1 MGRCPSELQRM
12 KQRERAEMESL
23 TVRGQ
28 EGREEESKR
37 EHSGADLALEN
48 SEGQ

>member
-1 MGRCPSELQRM
+1 ME
-12 KQRERAEMESL
+12 QRERTEMGSL
-23 TVRGQ
+23 IISGQ

-37 EHSGADLALEN
+37 EHSGADLAFEN

>member
-1 MGRCPSELQRM
+1 ME
-12 KQRERAEMESL
+12 QRERTEMGSL
-23 TVRGQ
+23 TVSGQ

-37 EHSGADLALEN
+37 EHSGANLALEN

>member
-1 MGRCPSELQRM
+1 ME
-12 KQRERAEMESL
+12 QREGTEMQSL
-23 TVRGQ
+23 TVKGQ

-37 EHSGADLALEN
+37 AHSRADLALEN